1 MKGIWAK
8 VIVVVGVLLSLASVC
23 LLFGS
28 GGERYKSLTQEEA
41 EKIMR
46 TNDDYMLVDVRTWA
60 EYDGGHIP
68 GAACVP
74 IDDIR
79 DRPETVAE
87 TFPDKHQ
94 VLLIYCY
101 SGRRAADAAKLLAS
115 MGYTNAY
122 EFGGIVDWTGDIV
135 AE

>member
-1 MKGIWAK
+1 MKDIWAK
-8 VIVVVGVLLSLASVC
+8 VIVVVGILLSLALVY

-28 GGERYKSLTQEEA
+28 GERYKSLTPDEA
-41 EKIMR
+41 ERIMR
-46 TNDDYMLVDVRTWA
+46 TNDACMVVDVRTWA

>member
-1 MKGIWAK
+1 MKDIWAK
-8 VIVVVGVLLSLASVC
+8 VIVVVGVLLSLASLY

-28 GGERYKSLTQEEA
+28 GERYKSLTPDEA
-41 EKIMR
+41 ERIMR
-46 TNDDYMLVDVRTWA
+46 ANDDCMVVDVRTWA

-68 GAACVP
+68 GAVCVP

-79 DRPETVAE
+79 DHPETVAE